1 MTGNEEAKTDEQKEA
16 NKLVGAARKED
27 KKRQEQKEH
36 DDRLYRPHG

>member
-1 MTGNEEAKTDEQKEA
+1 MDGKEEAKNDEQKEA